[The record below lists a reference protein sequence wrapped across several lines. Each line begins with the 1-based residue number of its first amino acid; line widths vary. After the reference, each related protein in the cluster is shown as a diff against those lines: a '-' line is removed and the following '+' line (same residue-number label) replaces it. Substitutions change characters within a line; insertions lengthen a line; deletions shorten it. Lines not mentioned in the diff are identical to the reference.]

1 MYIDKENFVAWMER
15 IMDRLDMQDKKID
28 RLLSGHNYLNGE
40 KLLDN
45 QDLCFMLK
53 VSTKTLQ
60 RYRKKGILPYLTL
73 DGKYFYR
80 NIVIIYNIFVRRIS
94 HYENWHFSKE
104 TGFSAQCLCYALS

>member
-60 RYRKKGILPYLTL
+60 RYRKKGILPYLTNCFTSSL
-73 DGKYFYR
+73 CFWNR
-80 NIVIIYNIFVRRIS
+80 VRIVS
-94 HYENWHFSKE
+94 W
-104 TGFSAQCLCYALS
+104 LSL

>member
-15 IMDRLDMQDKKID
+15 IMDRFDMQERKID
-28 RLLSGHNYLNGE
+28 RLLSEHNYLNGE

-73 DGKYFYR
+73 DGKYFY
-80 NIVIIYNIFVRRIS
+80 
-94 HYENWHFSKE
+94 
-104 TGFSAQCLCYALS
+104 LSLIHI

>member
-28 RLLSGHNYLNGE
+28 RLLSGYNYLNGE

-73 DGKYFYR
+73 DGKYFY
-80 NIVIIYNIFVRRIS
+80 
-94 HYENWHFSKE
+94 
-104 TGFSAQCLCYALS
+104 SASDIHKLIRERMD

>member
-1 MYIDKENFVAWMER
+1 MKSTFRVLFFLKRDKVKKNER

-28 RLLSGHNYLNGE
+28 RLLSGYNYLNGE

-53 VSTKTLQ
+53 VSAKTLQ

-80 NIVIIYNIFVRRIS
+80 ASDIHKLIRERMD
-94 HYENWHFSKE
+94 
-104 TGFSAQCLCYALS
+104 